1 MNNQDNYKKAIDQIH
16 ASEELKEKA
25 FENAKYAAK
34 SKKYNVLK
42 YLSTCAAIFILFF
55 IGINSMNKVSNPIV
69 DTEFADKSKDEKVE
83 EIVIANAELP
93 RFESMEQLKDVLKV
107 DTNRYE
113 GIYFDAA
120 ISKGTTS
127 KLESVEQSESTPAAT
142 NRDTINELADTESLL
157 SSASKDK
164 QDFSITNTQVENVD
178 EADIVKTDGEYI
190 YYVLNGV
197 LHIVKADTLEI
208 VSNIKIKTDDERF
221 TINEIFLKDDKVVL
235 LGNGYTLGEP
245 VTNTNEEEK
254 TISNTVRINS
264 IQTAKAI
271 VYNIENK
278 NAPEMIREVALE
290 GNYMNSRMVGDNLY
304 LISKKYAYFYGDVED
319 YTILPAMKDSIEPTE
334 EIKRVDCTDIVYF
347 EGTEDRNFMVVG
359 GFNINEGE
367 EVHVET
373 FFGAG
378 DTVYANDKNLYLT
391 QTIWGDNYKTTIYK
405 FALENARIKLLAK
418 GEVDGQLNN
427 QFSMDEYE
435 GNLRIATTSYTTIEP
450 QKDEML
456 DSGVMMT
463 TLATRKTT
471 NNLFILNEKLEEIG
485 KIENLAEEEKIYSVR
500 FIGKIGYI
508 VTFKEIDPLFVIDL
522 SDPTNPTIKGELKI
536 PGYSSY
542 MHPYD
547 ENHIIGIGYNT
558 KDNGYGGVT
567 NSTMKMSMF
576 DVSDLENPEEIFN
589 VDIGTDYASS
599 EVTYN
604 HKALFYKK
612 SENLIGFPVNYRS
625 NNYRNSENGFI
636 IFRIDL
642 ENNKFEKYGEI
653 LQKMDYRSD
662 VRRVM
667 YIEDILYTLGYSSI
681 VSYDLN
687 TFEKL
692 NEVEIKMDSD
702 DVVYELL
709 VD

>member
-1 MNNQDNYKKAIDQIH
+1 MNNQDNYKKAIEQIH
-16 ASEELKEKA
+16 ASDELKEKA

-34 SKKYNVLK
+34 SKKYSALK
-42 YLSTCAAIFILFF
+42 YLSTCAAVLVLFF
-55 IGINSMNKVSNPIV
+55 VGINSMNKVSNPI
-69 DTEFADKSKDEKVE
+69 DTEFADKSKDEKTE
-83 EIVIANAELP
+83 EIIIANAELP
-93 RFESMEQLKDVLKV
+93 RFESIEQLKEALKL
-107 DTNRYE
+107 DSSGYNR
-113 GIYFDAA
+113 IYFDDA
-120 ISKGTTS
+120 INKGVTS
-127 KLESVEQSESTPAAT
+127 NLEVEQSVAESKT
-142 NRDTINELADTESLL
+142 NRDTVSDLVATEAL
-157 SSASKDK
+157 SSASKNDY
-164 QDFSITNTQVENVD
+164 STTNTQVENVD
-178 EADIVKTDGEYI
+178 EADIVKTDGEHI

-197 LHIVKADTLEI
+197 LHIVKADTLEV

-221 TINEIFLKDDKVVL
+221 TISEIFLKGDKVVL
-235 LGNGYTLGEP
+235 LGNGYILGEP
-245 VTNTNEEEK
+245 IAKTSEEEK
-254 TISNTVRINS
+254 SMSNTVRVNTL
-264 IQTAKAI
+264 QTAKAI

-290 GNYMNSRMVGDNLY
+290 GNYIDSRMVGDNLY
-304 LISKKYAYFYGDVED
+304 FISRKYAYFYGDVED
-319 YTILPAMKDSIEPTE
+319 YTILPVMKDSIEATE
-334 EIKRVDCTDIVYF
+334 EIKRIDCTDIVYF
-347 EGTEDRNFMVVG
+347 EGTEDRSFMIVG
-359 GFNINEGE
+359 GFNINENE
-367 EVHVET
+367 EVCVET

-391 QTIWGDNYKTTIYK
+391 QTTWGDNYKTTIYK
-405 FALENARIKLLAK
+405 FGLEDSRIKLLAK
-418 GEVDGQLNN
+418 GEVEGELNN
-427 QFSMDEYE
+427 QFSMDEYD
-435 GNLRIATTSYTTIEP
+435 GNLRVATTSYITVEP
-450 QKDEML
+450 EKTEDLGDGIMR
-456 DSGVMMT
+456 T

-471 NNLFILNEKLEEIG
+471 NNLFVLNENLEEIG
-485 KIENLAEEEKIYSVR
+485 KIENLAEEEQIYSVR

-508 VTFKEIDPLFVIDL
+508 VTFKEVDPLFVIDL
-522 SDPTNPTIKGELKI
+522 SDPSNPTVKGELKI

-542 MHPYD
+542 LHPYD

-589 VDIGTDYASS
+589 VDIGTEYANS
-599 EVTYN
+599 EVIYN

-636 IFRIDL
+636 IFRINL
-642 ENNKFEKYGEI
+642 ENNQFEKYGEI

-662 VRRVM
+662 VRRVI
-667 YIEDILYTLGYSSI
+667 YIEDVLYTLGYSSI

-692 NEVEIKMDSD
+692 NEVEIKMDND
-702 DVVYELL
+702 DMVYELL

>member
-1 MNNQDNYKKAIDQIH
+1 MNNQDNYKKAVDQIH

-25 FENAKYAAK
+25 FENARYAAK
-34 SKKYNVLK
+34 SKKYSALK
-42 YLSTCAAIFILFF
+42 YLSTCAAVLILFF
-55 IGINSMNKVSNPIV
+55 VGINSMNKVSNPI
-69 DTEFADKSKDEKVE
+69 DAELADKAEDKKIE

-93 RFESMEQLKDVLKV
+93 RFESMEQLKEVLKV
-107 DTNRYE
+107 GSDGYK
-113 GIYFDAA
+113 GMYFDG
-120 ISKGTTS
+120 ITNGLEVSVE
-127 KLESVEQSESTPAAT
+127 ESVSESTT
-142 NRDTINELADTESLL
+142 NRDMVSDMVATEAL
-157 SSASKDK
+157 SSASKTDY
-164 QDFSITNTQVENVD
+164 STTNTQVENVD

-208 VSNIKIKTDDERF
+208 VSNIKIKTDNERF
-221 TINEIFLKDDKVVL
+221 TISEIFLKGDKVVL
-235 LGNGYTLGEP
+235 LGNGYVLEEP
-245 VTNTNEEEK
+245 AIKTNEEEK
-254 TISNTVRINS
+254 RVSNS
-264 IQTAKAI
+264 IRVNTIQSAKAI

-278 NAPEMIREVALE
+278 NNPEMIREVALE
-290 GNYMNSRMVGDNLY
+290 GNYLDSRMIGDNLY
-304 LISKKYAYFYGDVED
+304 LISRKFAYFYGDVD
-319 YTILPAMKDSIEPTE
+319 DNTILPLMKDSAVSSD
-334 EIKRVDCTDIVYF
+334 EIKRVNCTDIVYF
-347 EGTEDRNFMVVG
+347 EGTEDRSFMVVG
-359 GFNINEGE
+359 GFNINENE
-367 EVHVET
+367 EVCVET

-391 QTIWGDNYKTTIYK
+391 QTIWGENYKTAIYK
-405 FALENARIKLLAK
+405 FGLENARIKLLAK

-427 QFSMDEYE
+427 QFSMDEYD
-435 GNLRIATTSYTTIEP
+435 GDLRVATTSYVTIELE
-450 QKDEML
+450 KTEELDNGNML
-456 DSGVMMT
+456 T

-471 NNLFILNEKLEEIG
+471 NNLYVLNENLEEIG
-485 KIENLAEEEKIYSVR
+485 KIENLAEEEQIYSVR

-522 SDPTNPTIKGELKI
+522 SDPTNPTVKGVLKI

-542 MHPYD
+542 LHPYD

-612 SENLIGFPVNYRS
+612 AENLIGFPVNYRS
-625 NNYRNSENGFI
+625 NNYRDSQNGFV

-642 ENNKFEKYGEI
+642 ENNQFEKYGEI
-653 LQKMDYRSD
+653 LHEMDYRSD
-662 VRRVM
+662 VRRVI

-692 NEVEIKMDSD
+692 KEVEIKMDND

>member
-34 SKKYNVLK
+34 SKKYNALK

-55 IGINSMNKVSNPIV
+55 IGINSMNKVSNPI
-69 DTEFADKSKDEKVE
+69 DAELADKKEKEKIE

-93 RFESMEQLKDVLKV
+93 RFESMEQLKEVLKI
-107 DTNRYE
+107 DTNGYE

-120 ISKGTTS
+120 VSKGTAST
-127 KLESVEQSESTPAAT
+127 LDSVEQSESVPSAT
-142 NRDTINELADTESLL
+142 NRDTLNEFADAEDLL
-157 SSASKDK
+157 SSASKEK
-164 QDFSITNTQVENVD
+164 QDYSTTNTQVENVD

-208 VSNIKIKTDDERF
+208 ISNIKIKTDDERF

-254 TISNTVRINS
+254 TISNTVRVNTL
-264 IQTAKAI
+264 QTAKAI
-271 VYNIENK
+271 VFNIEDKEN
-278 NAPEMIREVALE
+278 PQMVREVALE

-304 LISKKYAYFYGDVED
+304 LISKKYAYFYGEMED
-319 YTILPAMKDSIEPTE
+319 YTILPAMKDSVTNSE
-334 EIKRVDCTDIVYF
+334 EVKRIDCTDIVYF
-347 EGTEDRNFMVVG
+347 EGTEDRSFMMIG
-359 GFNINEGE
+359 GFNINENE

-378 DTVYANDKNLYLT
+378 DTVYANEKNLYLT
-391 QTIWGDNYKTTIYK
+391 QTTWGDNYKTIIYK
-405 FALENARIKLLAK
+405 FGLEGARIKLLAK
-418 GEVDGQLNN
+418 GEVEGQLNN
-427 QFSMDEYE
+427 QFFMDEYE
-435 GNLRIATTSYTTIEP
+435 GNLRLATTSYITVEP
-450 QKDEML
+450 QKDEMI
-456 DSGVMMT
+456 DSGVMVT
-463 TLATRKTT
+463 TLATRKST
-471 NNLFILNEKLEEIG
+471 NNLYVLNENLEQIG
-485 KIENLAEEEKIYSVR
+485 KIENLAEEEQIYSVR
-500 FIGKIGYI
+500 FIGKMGYV

-522 SDPTNPTIKGELKI
+522 SDPTNPQVKGELKI

-576 DVSDLENPEEIFN
+576 DVSDLENPKEIFN
-589 VDIGTDYASS
+589 VDIGTEYASS

-636 IFRIDL
+636 IFKIDL

-653 LQKMDYRSD
+653 LHEMDYRSD

>member
-1 MNNQDNYKKAIDQIH
+1 MNNKDNYKKAIDQIH

-42 YLSTCAAIFILFF
+42 YLSTCAAVLILFF
-55 IGINSMNKVSNPIV
+55 VGINSMNKVSNPI
-69 DTEFADKSKDEKVE
+69 DAELADKSKDEKVE
-83 EIVIANAELP
+83 EIVLANAELP
-93 RFESMEQLKDVLKV
+93 RFESMEQLKEALKV
-107 DTNRYE
+107 DSDVYN
-113 GIYFDAA
+113 GIYFDSA
-120 ISKGTTS
+120 ISKETTS

-164 QDFSITNTQVENVD
+164 QDFSTTNTQVENVD

-208 VSNIKIKTDDERF
+208 VSNIKIKTDNERF
-221 TINEIFLKDDKVVL
+221 TISEIFLKGDKVVL
-235 LGNGYTLGEP
+235 LGNGYVLGEP
-245 VTNTNEEEK
+245 IAKTSEEEK
-254 TISNTVRINS
+254 LISNTVRVNTLQS
-264 IQTAKAI
+264 AKAI
-271 VYNIENK
+271 VYNIEDKSN
-278 NAPEMIREVALE
+278 PEMVREVALE

-304 LISKKYAYFYGDVED
+304 LISKKYAHFYGEMED
-319 YTILPAMKDSIEPTE
+319 YTILPAMKDSIDSTNEV
-334 EIKRVDCTDIVYF
+334 KRIDCTDIVYF
-347 EGTEDRNFMVVG
+347 EGTEDRSFMVVG
-359 GFNINEGE
+359 GFNINEDE
-367 EVHVET
+367 EVCVET

-378 DTVYANDKNLYLT
+378 DTVYANEKNLYLT
-391 QTIWGDNYKTTIYK
+391 QTVWGDNYKTTIYK
-405 FALENARIKLLAK
+405 FGLEDARIKLLAK
-418 GEVDGQLNN
+418 GEVNGQLNN
-427 QFSMDEYE
+427 QFSMDEYD
-435 GNLRIATTSYTTIEP
+435 GNLRVATTSYITVEP

-471 NNLFILNEKLEEIG
+471 NNLYVLNENLEEIG

-522 SDPTNPTIKGELKI
+522 SDPTNPTVKGELKI

-542 MHPYD
+542 LHPYD

-589 VDIGTDYASS
+589 VDIGTEYASS

-612 SENLIGFPVNYRS
+612 AENLIGFPVNYRS

-662 VRRVM
+662 VRRVI

-687 TFEKL
+687 TFEKI
-692 NEVEIKMDSD
+692 NEVEIKMDND

-709 VD
+709 ID

>member
-16 ASEELKEKA
+16 ASEDLKEKA

-34 SKKYNVLK
+34 SKKYNALK

-55 IGINSMNKVSNPIV
+55 IGINSMNKVSNPI
-69 DTEFADKSKDEKVE
+69 DTEFADKTEDKKIE

-93 RFESMEQLKDVLKV
+93 RFESMEQLKEVLKI
-107 DTNRYE
+107 DSNGYN

-142 NRDTINELADTESLL
+142 NRDTMNDLAETESLL

-164 QDFSITNTQVENVD
+164 QDYSTTNTQVENVD

-208 VSNIKIKTDDERF
+208 VSNIKIKTDNERF
-221 TINEIFLKDDKVVL
+221 TIYEIFLKDDKVVL

-245 VTNTNEEEK
+245 VTKTNEEEN
-254 TISNTVRINS
+254 SLVDRVSVNTL
-264 IQTAKAI
+264 QTAKAI
-271 VYNIENK
+271 IYNIEDKSN
-278 NAPEMIREVALE
+278 PEMVREVALE

-304 LISKKYAYFYGDVED
+304 LISRKSAYFYGDVED
-319 YTILPAMKDSIEPTE
+319 YTILPAMKDSIDSTN
-334 EIKRVDCTDIVYF
+334 EIKRVDCTDIIYF
-347 EGTEDRNFMVVG
+347 EGTEDRSFMVVG
-359 GFNINEGE
+359 GFNINENE
-367 EVHVET
+367 EVCVET

-378 DTVYANDKNLYLT
+378 DTVYANEKNLYLT
-391 QTIWGDNYKTTIYK
+391 QTTWGDNYKTIIYK
-405 FALENARIKLLAK
+405 FGLENARIKLLAK

-427 QFSMDEYE
+427 QFSMDEYD
-435 GNLRIATTSYTTIEP
+435 GNLRLATTSHITIEP
-450 QKDEML
+450 EKTEEL

-471 NNLFILNEKLEEIG
+471 NNLYVLNENLEEIG
-485 KIENLAEEEKIYSVR
+485 KIENLAEEEQIYSVR

-522 SDPTNPTIKGELKI
+522 SDPTNPQVKGELKI

-576 DVSDLENPEEIFN
+576 DVSDLENPKEIFN

-604 HKALFYKK
+604 HKSLFYKK

-653 LQKMDYRSD
+653 LQKMDYRND

>member
-1 MNNQDNYKKAIDQIH
+1 MNNQDNYKKAINQIH
-16 ASEELKEKA
+16 ASEDLKEKA

-34 SKKYNVLK
+34 SKKYSALK

-55 IGINSMNKVSNPIV
+55 IGINSMNKVSNPI
-69 DTEFADKSKDEKVE
+69 DTEFADKTEDKKIE

-93 RFESMEQLKDVLKV
+93 RFESMEQLKEVLKV
-107 DTNRYE
+107 NSNGYKGMCFDGITN
-113 GIYFDAA
+113 G
-120 ISKGTTS
+120 
-127 KLESVEQSESTPAAT
+127 LEVSVEQSESAMPET
-142 NRDTINELADTESLL
+142 NRDTINEVADAESLL
-157 SSASKDK
+157 SSASQDK
-164 QDFSITNTQVENVD
+164 QDFSTTNTQVENVD
-178 EADIVKTDGEYI
+178 EADIVKTDGEHI

-208 VSNIKIKTDDERF
+208 VSNIKIQSDDERF
-221 TINEIFLKDDKVVL
+221 TISEIFLKDDKVVL

-245 VTNTNEEEK
+245 VTNTNEEENLLVDRVRV
-254 TISNTVRINS
+254 NTL
-264 IQTAKAI
+264 QTAKAI

-278 NAPEMIREVALE
+278 NNPELVREVALE
-290 GNYMNSRMVGDNLY
+290 GNYLDSRMVGDNLY
-304 LISKKYAYFYGDVED
+304 LISRKSAYFYGDVED
-319 YTILPAMKDSIEPTE
+319 YTILPAMKDSINSTN
-334 EIKRVDCTDIVYF
+334 EIKRVDCTNIIYF
-347 EGTEDRNFMVVG
+347 EGTEDRSFMVVG
-359 GFNINEGE
+359 GFNINENE
-367 EVHVET
+367 EVCVET

-378 DTVYANDKNLYLT
+378 DTVYANEKNLYLT
-391 QTIWGDNYKTTIYK
+391 QRTWGDNYKTTIYK

-418 GEVDGQLNN
+418 GEVEGQLNN
-427 QFSMDEYE
+427 QFSMDEYD
-435 GNLRIATTSYTTIEP
+435 GNLRLATTSYITIEP
-450 QKDEML
+450 EKTEEL
-456 DSGVMMT
+456 DGGIMMT

-471 NNLFILNEKLEEIG
+471 NNLYVLNENLEEIG
-485 KIENLAEEEKIYSVR
+485 KIENLAEEEQIYSVR

-522 SDPTNPTIKGELKI
+522 SDPTNPQVKGELKI

-558 KDNGYGGVT
+558 KDNGYGGIT

-576 DVSDLENPEEIFN
+576 DVSDLENPKEIFN
-589 VDIGTDYASS
+589 VDIGTEYASS

-612 SENLIGFPVNYRS
+612 AENLIGFPVNYRS
-625 NNYRNSENGFI
+625 NNYRNSQNGFV
-636 IFRIDL
+636 IFKIDL
-642 ENNKFEKYGEI
+642 ENNQFEKYGEI
-653 LQKMDYRSD
+653 LQEMDYRSD
-662 VRRVM
+662 VRRVI

-692 NEVEIKMDSD
+692 NEVEIKEDG
-702 DVVYELL
+702 VYELL

>member
-1 MNNQDNYKKAIDQIH
+1 M
-16 ASEELKEKA
+16 
-25 FENAKYAAK
+25 
-34 SKKYNVLK
+34 
-42 YLSTCAAIFILFF
+42 
-55 IGINSMNKVSNPIV
+55 
-69 DTEFADKSKDEKVE
+69 
-83 EIVIANAELP
+83 
-93 RFESMEQLKDVLKV
+93 
-107 DTNRYE
+107 
-113 GIYFDAA
+113 
-120 ISKGTTS
+120 
-127 KLESVEQSESTPAAT
+127 
-142 NRDTINELADTESLL
+142 
-157 SSASKDK
+157 
-164 QDFSITNTQVENVD
+164 
-178 EADIVKTDGEYI
+178 
-190 YYVLNGV
+190 

-208 VSNIKIKTDDERF
+208 VSNIKIKTDNERF
-221 TINEIFLKDDKVVL
+221 TISEIFLKGDKVVL
-235 LGNGYTLGEP
+235 LGNGYVLGEP
-245 VTNTNEEEK
+245 IAKTSEEEK
-254 TISNTVRINS
+254 LISNTVRVNTLQS
-264 IQTAKAI
+264 AKAI
-271 VYNIENK
+271 VYNIEDKSN
-278 NAPEMIREVALE
+278 PEMVREVALE

-304 LISKKYAYFYGDVED
+304 LISKKYAHFYGEMED
-319 YTILPAMKDSIEPTE
+319 YTILPAMKDSIDSTNEV
-334 EIKRVDCTDIVYF
+334 KRIDCTDIVYF
-347 EGTEDRNFMVVG
+347 EGTEDRSFMVVG
-359 GFNINEGE
+359 GFNINEDE
-367 EVHVET
+367 EVCVET

-378 DTVYANDKNLYLT
+378 DTVYANEKNLYLT
-391 QTIWGDNYKTTIYK
+391 QTVWGDNYKTTIYK
-405 FALENARIKLLAK
+405 FGLEDARIKLLAK

-427 QFSMDEYE
+427 QFSMDEYD
-435 GNLRIATTSYTTIEP
+435 GNLRVATTSYITVEP

-456 DSGVMMT
+456 ESGVMMT
-463 TLATRKTT
+463 TLATRKIT
-471 NNLFILNEKLEEIG
+471 NNLYVLNENLEEIG

-522 SDPTNPTIKGELKI
+522 SDPTNPVVKGELKI

-542 MHPYD
+542 LHPYD

-589 VDIGTDYASS
+589 VDIGTEYASS

-612 SENLIGFPVNYRS
+612 AENLIGFPVNYRS

-653 LQKMDYRSD
+653 LHEMDYRSD

-692 NEVEIKMDSD
+692 NEVEIKMDNN

-709 VD
+709 ID

>member
-16 ASEELKEKA
+16 ASEDLKEKA

-34 SKKYNVLK
+34 SKKYKPLK

-55 IGINSMNKVSNPIV
+55 VGINSMNKVSNPII
-69 DTEFADKSKDEKVE
+69 DKELANKDEKIE

-93 RFESMEQLKDVLKV
+93 RFESMEQLKEALKI
-107 DTNRYE
+107 DTNGYK
-113 GIYFDAA
+113 GMYFDG
-120 ISKGTTS
+120 ITKG
-127 KLESVEQSESTPAAT
+127 LEVSVEQSESSPTAT
-142 NRDTINELADTESLL
+142 NRDTINEVADAESLL

-164 QDFSITNTQVENVD
+164 QDYSTTNTQVENVD

-208 VSNIKIKTDDERF
+208 VSNIKIQTDNERF
-221 TINEIFLKDDKVVL
+221 TISEIFLKDDKVVL

-245 VTNTNEEEK
+245 VTKTSEE
-254 TISNTVRINS
+254 NS
-264 IQTAKAI
+264 LVERVGVNAIQTAKAI

-278 NAPEMIREVALE
+278 NEPELVREVALE

-304 LISKKYAYFYGDVED
+304 LISRKSAYFYGDVED
-319 YTILPAMKDSIEPTE
+319 NTILPIMKDSVASTD
-334 EIKRVDCTDIVYF
+334 EIKRVNCTDIIYF
-347 EGTEDRNFMVVG
+347 EGTEDKSFMLVG
-359 GFNINEGE
+359 GFNINENE
-367 EVHVET
+367 EVCVET

-378 DTVYANDKNLYLT
+378 DTVYANEKNLYLT
-391 QTIWGDNYKTTIYK
+391 QRVWGENYKTTIYK
-405 FALENARIKLLAK
+405 FGLEDARIKLLAK
-418 GEVDGQLNN
+418 GEVEGGLNN
-427 QFSMDEYE
+427 QFSMDEYD
-435 GNLRIATTSYTTIEP
+435 GNLRLATTSYITIEP
-450 QKDEML
+450 EKTEEL

-471 NNLFILNEKLEEIG
+471 NNLYVLNENLEEIG
-485 KIENLAEEEKIYSVR
+485 KIENLAEEEQIYSVR

-522 SDPTNPTIKGELKI
+522 SDPRNPQVKGELKI

-576 DVSDLENPEEIFN
+576 DVSDLENPKEIFN
-589 VDIGTDYASS
+589 VDIGTEYASS

-625 NNYRNSENGFI
+625 NNYRNSQNGFI

-653 LQKMDYRSD
+653 LHEKDYRSD

-692 NEVEIKMDSD
+692 NEVEIKMDSND
-702 DVVYELL
+702 AVYELM

>member
-16 ASEELKEKA
+16 ASDELKEKA
-25 FENAKYAAK
+25 FENAKYASK
-34 SKKYNVLK
+34 SKKYSALK
-42 YLSTCAAIFILFF
+42 YLSTCAAVLILFF
-55 IGINSMNKVSNPIV
+55 VGINSMNKVSNPI

-83 EIVIANAELP
+83 EIVLANAELP
-93 RFESMEQLKDVLKV
+93 RFKSMEQLKEALNVDSDVY
-107 DTNRYE
+107 N
-113 GIYFDAA
+113 GIYFDSA

-164 QDFSITNTQVENVD
+164 QDFSTTNTQVENVD

-208 VSNIKIKTDDERF
+208 VSNIKIKTDKESF
-221 TINEIFLKDDKVVL
+221 TIHEIFLKDNKVVL

-245 VTNTNEEEK
+245 ITKTNEEEK
-254 TISNTVRINS
+254 LMSNTVRVNTL
-264 IQTAKAI
+264 QTAKAI

-278 NAPEMIREVALE
+278 NAPKMIREVALE

-347 EGTEDRNFMVVG
+347 EGTEDRSFMVVG
-359 GFNINEGE
+359 GFNINENE
-367 EVHVET
+367 EVCVET

-391 QTIWGDNYKTTIYK
+391 QTIWGDNYKTIIYK

-435 GNLRIATTSYTTIEP
+435 GNLRVATTSYITVEP

-456 DSGVMMT
+456 ESGVMMT

-576 DVSDLENPEEIFN
+576 DVSDLENPKEIFN

-625 NNYRNSENGFI
+625 NNYRNSQNGFI

-642 ENNKFEKYGEI
+642 DNNQFEKYGEI
-653 LQKMDYRSD
+653 LQEMDYRSD
-662 VRRVM
+662 VRRVI

-702 DVVYELL
+702 NVVYELL